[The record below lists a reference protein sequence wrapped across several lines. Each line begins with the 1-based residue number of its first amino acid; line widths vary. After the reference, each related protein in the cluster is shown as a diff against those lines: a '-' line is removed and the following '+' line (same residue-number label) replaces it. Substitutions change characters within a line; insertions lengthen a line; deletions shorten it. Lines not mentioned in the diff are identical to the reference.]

1 MRFPL
6 AALFFLIM
14 SFIFFCIWAV
24 TSYLL
29 STVSDVIT
37 PLSTEFMSSTQG
49 GFISLLPTAFGII
62 CALFFIVGILLI
74 FVLDSLADEP
84 EMYWRE

>member
-1 MRFPL
+1 MRFPS
-6 AALFFLIM
+6 AALFFLIA

-29 STVSDVIT
+29 STVSDAIT
-37 PLSTEFMSSTQG
+37 PLSTDFMSSSQG
-49 GFISLLPTAFGII
+49 SFITLLPIAFGII
-62 CALFFIVGILLI
+62 CIVFFLVGILLI